1 MAYHCRMNQG
11 KATACVLI
19 AGALWGCISLFVRHL
34 SAAGLSAMDIA
45 AIRTGVGA
53 LGMLV
58 VILAIN
64 PKLLRIRLR
73 DLWMFVGTGI
83 VSITFFNLC
92 YFTCITMSE
101 ASIAVVLLYTSP
113 VFVMIM
119 SAIFFKERVTRR
131 KVVALVMTFV
141 GCTLVAGVFGGKVEL
156 PPAALAAGVAS
167 GFFYATYSIFGRKA
181 LERYD
186 SLTVTFYTFVL
197 GALAGAFIG
206 DIPGIIGSTRAQP
219 TLLGW
224 YAGLGVLCTIL
235 PYLLYTIGLKH
246 LETSKAA
253 IFATIEPVVGSLLGI
268 FAYGESV
275 GVQKT
280 AGMVLILLAVVLAN
294 TGESGKHSGN
304 QAE

>member
-1 MAYHCRMNQG
+1 MNQG

-101 ASIAVVLLYTSP
+101 ASIAVVLL
-113 VFVMIM
+113 
-119 SAIFFKERVTRR
+119 
-131 KVVALVMTFV
+131 
-141 GCTLVAGVFGGKVEL
+141 
-156 PPAALAAGVAS
+156 
-167 GFFYATYSIFGRKA
+167 
-181 LERYD
+181 
-186 SLTVTFYTFVL
+186 
-197 GALAGAFIG
+197 
-206 DIPGIIGSTRAQP
+206 
-219 TLLGW
+219 
-224 YAGLGVLCTIL
+224 
-235 PYLLYTIGLKH
+235 
-246 LETSKAA
+246 
-253 IFATIEPVVGSLLGI
+253 
-268 FAYGESV
+268 
-275 GVQKT
+275 
-280 AGMVLILLAVVLAN
+280 
-294 TGESGKHSGN
+294 
-304 QAE
+304 